1 MKSFLAA
8 KYVILSFATLIVGWQ
23 LAFFLGDFNEALFP
37 SPGRTAAAFWEI
49 CRDGSIFTH
58 LGASMRR
65 FVVGYAC
72 GVVIGTT
79 CGLLMGW
86 FSDVYKYVNPTVQ
99 LLRPISPTAWAPFI
113 ALWFG
118 IGDVPAIVVV
128 FIAAFFPMFLSTVAA
143 VDAIEPIYLKAAQN
157 FGIREP
163 QILWKIVFPA
173 ALPRIATGARLALG
187 SAWIFLVAGEMMGA
201 QSGLGFLVIDARNN
215 LRLDILAAAIAT
227 IGLTGLA
234 LDSAIKVVEKQLI
247 KARGAK

>member
-1 MKSFLAA
+1 
-8 KYVILSFATLIVGWQ
+8 
-23 LAFFLGDFNEALFP
+23 
-37 SPGRTAAAFWEI
+37 
-49 CRDGSIFTH
+49 
-58 LGASMRR
+58 MRC

-72 GVVIGTT
+72 GVAIGTI
-79 CGLLMGW
+79 CGILMGW

-143 VDAIEPIYLKAAQN
+143 VDAIEPIYLTAAQN

-163 QILWKIVFPA
+163 QILWKIAFPA

-201 QSGLGFLVIDARNN
+201 QSGLDFW
-215 LRLDILAAAIAT
+215 
-227 IGLTGLA
+227 
-234 LDSAIKVVEKQLI
+234 
-247 KARGAK
+247 